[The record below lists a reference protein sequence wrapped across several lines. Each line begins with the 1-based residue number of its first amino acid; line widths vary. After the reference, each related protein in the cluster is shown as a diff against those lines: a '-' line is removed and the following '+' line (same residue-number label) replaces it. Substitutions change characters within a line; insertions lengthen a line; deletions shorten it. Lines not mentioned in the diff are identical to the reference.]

1 MAPTYSPTTDS
12 GVGYYLSPMKILLTL
27 LLCYATLTSQAQNR
41 FPALPDSLRLMLEKS
56 FTILQTNAISRDTID
71 WPGLKEQVYQRAAT
85 AKSYQEVASVF
96 PYLFQQLGDHHGALL
111 LQGKTYAWKPQRPAY
126 TNQAVRQ
133 AINAYPNVRVL
144 TIGEDVGYILLP
156 GNRDF
161 NGKNINADTQA
172 IRNAL
177 RSVNTARIKQWILD
191 LRVNTGGS
199 MYQMLAGLADLL
211 GEGQVGQ
218 FVNQHQQPDGVWIL
232 KGRNIYLDSQ
242 QVSSVVDQ
250 PVGIPAGVP
259 LAVLISGQTA
269 SSGEVVAIAT
279 VGRKNTVL
287 IGEPSAGYTTANQG
301 FSINASAGLNL
312 AVDYDA
318 DRRGKVYTDV
328 VHPDIEVI
336 GGDDFETLANDHKV
350 KAALAWFGHKPKR
363 SLKP

>member
-1 MAPTYSPTTDS
+1 
-12 GVGYYLSPMKILLTL
+12 MKILLTL
-27 LLCYATLTSQAQNR
+27 LLCYATLASQAQHR
-41 FPALPDSLRLMLEKS
+41 SPALPDSLSLMLEKS

-71 WPGLKEQVYQRAAT
+71 WPRLKEQIYQRAAT
-85 AKSYQEVASVF
+85 AKSYQQVASVF

-111 LQGKTYAWKPQRPAY
+111 LQGKTYTWKPQRPAY

-133 AINAYPNVRVL
+133 AINAYPSVRVL
-144 TIGEDVGYILLP
+144 TIGENVGYILLP

-161 NGKNINADTQA
+161 TGKNINTDTQL
-172 IRNAL
+172 IRDEL
-177 RSVNTARIKQWILD
+177 RSVNTAKIKQWILD

-218 FVNQHQQPDGVWIL
+218 FVNQHQQPDGAWIL
-232 KGRNIYLDSQ
+232 KERNIYLDSQ

-250 PVGIPAGVP
+250 PVGIPANVP

-287 IGEPSAGYTTANQG
+287 IGEPTAGYTTANQG
-301 FSINASAGLNL
+301 FTINASVGLNL

-318 DRRGKVYTDV
+318 DRRGKVYTDIV
-328 VHPDIEVI
+328 RPDIEVI
-336 GGDDFETLANDHKV
+336 GGDDFETLANDQKV
-350 KAALAWFGHKPKR
+350 KAALIWFGHKPKR